1 MEPKQ
6 QTLAAFCA
14 ATASDAPTPGGG
26 GVAAAVAALAAA
38 LSAMVARL
46 TIGKKGYQEQEAAM
60 QLLAEKADALRIQ
73 LLDDIQRD
81 GDSFDAFMA
90 ALALPKENEAQ
101 KAARRDAMQ
110 TALKEAA
117 RVPLAIAERA
127 AQVMP
132 LAEQAVRDG
141 NRNLVTDGLISA
153 VLARAACVSALYNV
167 KINLASIQDQE
178 LTDSLWQQVR
188 SLQQE
193 VTVAEARILAL
204 QPDLI

>member
-6 QTLAAFCA
+6 QTLSAFCA

-101 KAARRDAMQ
+101 KTARRDAMQ

>member
-6 QTLAAFCA
+6 QTLSAFCA

-101 KAARRDAMQ
+101 KTARRDAMQ
-110 TALKEAA
+110 TALKEAT

>member
-6 QTLAAFCA
+6 QTLTAFCA

-101 KAARRDAMQ
+101 KTARRDAMQ